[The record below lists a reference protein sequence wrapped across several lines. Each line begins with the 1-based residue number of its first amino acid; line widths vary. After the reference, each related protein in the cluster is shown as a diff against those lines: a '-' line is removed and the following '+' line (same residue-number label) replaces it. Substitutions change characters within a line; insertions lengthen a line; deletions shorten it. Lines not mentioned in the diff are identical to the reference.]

1 MKINKRYTIIVAI
14 LAIYLIIFFVFFGYD
29 SFKKGKLNAT
39 IFIGDSTIWKYSDN
53 SWTNITT
60 SSTIDELSWQKYNVF
75 ENNSYKGNYLLWYDD
90 NKWYAFED
98 DKSAVQIEGEF
109 LAYQANYDLNIK
121 SFETKTNSNNTYV
134 HQVLTE
140 NNLNTASQMTINNI
154 AQIDIDNDGI
164 AEDFYIISN
173 AFALDFYPETIFS
186 IVFMV
191 KDQQVYSM
199 YTNIE
204 DAKYGN
210 SCKPYIRAVLD
221 IDEDNT
227 HEVIVSCGKYSVQT
241 PEDML
246 YQLTEEGFKLLISN
260 Q

>member
-1 MKINKRYTIIVAI
+1 MKINKRYTIIIAI
-14 LAIYLIIFFVFFGYD
+14 LVIYLIIFFAVFGYENY
-29 SFKKGKLNAT
+29 KKGKLSAT
-39 IFIGDSTIWKYSDN
+39 LLIGDSTVWKYSDN
-53 SWTNITT
+53 SWTNITKNT
-60 SSTIDELSWQKYNVF
+60 SIDELSWQEYNVF
-75 ENNSYKGNYLLWYDD
+75 EDNKYKGNYQLWYDD
-90 NKWYAFED
+90 SKWYAFEE

-109 LAYQANYDLNIK
+109 LAYQANYDLNVK
-121 SFETKTNSNNTYV
+121 SFETKTISNNTYV

-140 NNLNTASQMTINNI
+140 NGLSTASQLTVNNVI
-154 AQIDIDNDGI
+154 QIDIDNDGVL
-164 AEDFYIISN
+164 EEFYIISN
-173 AFALDFYPETIFS
+173 AFALDFYPDTIFS

-191 KDQQVYSM
+191 KDGQIYSM

-210 SCKPYIRAVLD
+210 SCKPYIRTFLD
-221 IDEDNT
+221 IDKDDT

-246 YQLTEEGFKLLISN
+246 YQLTNEGFKLLISN